1 MYFGENNNNMQGLLF
16 LVTGTMLDVVKD
28 VKIILPYKASRCY
41 LYTVHTIY
49 VPVVLYRHVEGRC
62 ERREDTVEP

>member
-1 MYFGENNNNMQGLLF
+1 
-16 LVTGTMLDVVKD
+16 MLDVVKD

-62 ERREDTVEP
+62 ERKEDTVEP